1 MSSLR
6 PNPLDLPEVL
16 TRIGQFIPLWV
27 RNSNSSYGLIF
38 EPQDLLSAMA
48 VSRHFYVTLTPLLWT
63 VYDDTILQS
72 EESFGLIEQGLYNIP
87 FNLILSK
94 SHYFQFFVNR
104 LRPPPSLLSPPHSP
118 LPHAT
123 DNTNTRFNS
132 RHLQELSISHFF
144 PTEQAIE
151 LVLANPRLLLLD
163 WKSPS
168 TIGFTATPA
177 IYQALLSL
185 RHLRTLHLSGWNQIP
200 EEEDTDP
207 LHRLRTIL
215 VNNSAHLQNL
225 SLSFMSG
232 LESITEW
239 VVLPNL
245 RTLALNNVWESNP
258 ALVHLVRFC
267 PALET
272 LTIHADGGCDVKTLA
287 PLLRDHCPK
296 LSAIRRSSGHIT
308 FQRGF
313 LLLDEDYVTLIEECR
328 PLSTRVFT
336 TTEIEAERGSQGLL
350 TEHGAEHHVSGLK
363 HFEMGFGGLNMTI
376 TNALLTHAN
385 HLETLILFICGDE
398 TENFENANRL
408 LSICTHLKRFE
419 FYNYHLEWNPE
430 DGMLLFQTPWACRG
444 IEMLILDGFA
454 DPFEN
459 HAFYQEWDDDG
470 GSDDDLGG
478 VIIHTR
484 RGGEVHGDVRLEQ
497 LNDPSAGPDSGL
509 GQDYAAAATTAATVE
524 TTTDIDMDQGC
535 ILFKIE
541 RNDDIPAIWQITDE
555 NIYNRTDHLQGTY
568 GRAFKR
574 MLFSFAETMPNL
586 VTIEL
591 NGRVRERVKV

>member
-6 PNPLDLPEVL
+6 PNPLDLPEIL
-16 TRIGQFIPLWV
+16 TRIGQFIPLWI
-27 RNSNSSYGLIF
+27 RNPDSRYGLIF

-48 VSRHFYVTLTPLLWT
+48 VNRHFYVTLTPLLWT
-63 VYDDTILQS
+63 VYDDLILQS
-72 EESFGLIEQGLYNIP
+72 NEPSEQGLYDIP
-87 FNLILSK
+87 
-94 SHYFQFFVNR
+94 
-104 LRPPPSLLSPPHSP
+104 
-118 LPHAT
+118 
-123 DNTNTRFNS
+123 
-132 RHLQELSISHFF
+132 HLQELVISRYF
-144 PTEQAIE
+144 PPEQAIE
-151 LVLANPRLLLLD
+151 LVLANPKLLFLD
-163 WKSPS
+163 WESP
-168 TIGFTATPA
+168 TTLGFTITPA
-177 IYQALLSL
+177 IYQPLLSL
-185 RHLRTLHLSGWNQIP
+185 CHLQILHLSGWNQIP
-200 EEEDTDP
+200 EEGDTDP
-207 LHRLRTIL
+207 LHRLRTVL

-245 RTLALNNVWESNP
+245 RTLALDNVWESNP

-272 LTIHADGGCDVKTLA
+272 LIVHADRGCDVKTLA

-296 LSAIRRSSGHIT
+296 LSAIRCPNGYLM
-308 FQRGF
+308 FQSGF
-313 LLLDEDYVTLIEECR
+313 LLSDEEYVILIEECR

-336 TTEIEAERGSQGLL
+336 TMEIDAERGSQGLL
-350 TEHGAEHHVSGLK
+350 TERDAEHHVSGLK
-363 HFEMGFGGLNMTI
+363 HFEMGIGELDLTI

-398 TENFENANRL
+398 TGNFENANRL

-419 FYNYHLEWNPE
+419 FYNYLLEWNPE

-459 HAFYQEWDDDG
+459 RAFYQDWDDDDSG
-470 GSDDDLGG
+470 GDDDQGDA
-478 VIIHTR
+478 VVQIR
-484 RGGEVHGDVRLEQ
+484 RDGEEQEDIALDQ
-497 LNDPSAGPDSGL
+497 LNDPSTGPDSVL
-509 GQDYAAAATTAATVE
+509 GQDYEAAAASATATTVE

-535 ILFKIE
+535 IPFKLK
-541 RNDDIPAIWQITDE
+541 RDDDISAIWQITDD
-555 NIYNRTDHLQGTY
+555 NRYNRTDHLQGTH

-586 VTIEL
+586 VTIKL
-591 NGRVRERVKV
+591 NGRVSEKVKV

>member
-6 PNPLDLPEVL
+6 PNPLDLPEIL
-16 TRIGQFIPLWV
+16 TRIGQFIPLWI
-27 RNSNSSYGLIF
+27 RNPDSRYGLIF

-48 VSRHFYVTLTPLLWT
+48 VNRHFYVTLTPLLWT
-63 VYDDTILQS
+63 VYDDLILQS
-72 EESFGLIEQGLYNIP
+72 NEPSEQGLYDIP

-94 SHYFQFFVNR
+94 SHYFRFFVSR
-104 LRPPPSLLSPPHSP
+104 LSPLPPLPPHSP

-123 DNTNTRFNS
+123 DNTNTCFNS
-132 RHLQELSISHFF
+132 RHLQELVISRYF
-144 PTEQAIE
+144 PPEQAIE
-151 LVLANPRLLLLD
+151 LVLANPKLLFLD
-163 WKSPS
+163 WESP
-168 TIGFTATPA
+168 TTLGFTITPA
-177 IYQALLSL
+177 IYQPLLSL
-185 RHLRTLHLSGWNQIP
+185 CHLQILHLSGWNQIP
-200 EEEDTDP
+200 EEGDTDP
-207 LHRLRTIL
+207 LHRLRTVL

-245 RTLALNNVWESNP
+245 RTLALDNVWESNP

-272 LTIHADGGCDVKTLA
+272 LIVHADRGCDVKTLA

-296 LSAIRRSSGHIT
+296 LSAIRCPNGYLM
-308 FQRGF
+308 FQSGF
-313 LLLDEDYVTLIEECR
+313 LLSDEEYVILIEECR

-336 TTEIEAERGSQGLL
+336 TMEIDAERGSQGLL
-350 TEHGAEHHVSGLK
+350 TERDAEHHVSGLK
-363 HFEMGFGGLNMTI
+363 HFEMGIGELDLTI

-398 TENFENANRL
+398 TGNFENANRL

-419 FYNYHLEWNPE
+419 FYNYLLEWNPE

-459 HAFYQEWDDDG
+459 RAFYQDWDDDDSG
-470 GSDDDLGG
+470 GDDDQGDA
-478 VIIHTR
+478 VVQIR
-484 RGGEVHGDVRLEQ
+484 RDGEEQEDIALDQ
-497 LNDPSAGPDSGL
+497 LNDPSTGPDSVL
-509 GQDYAAAATTAATVE
+509 GQDYEAAAASATATTVE

-535 ILFKIE
+535 IPFKLK
-541 RNDDIPAIWQITDE
+541 RDDDISAIWQITDD
-555 NIYNRTDHLQGTY
+555 NRYNRTDHLQGTH

-586 VTIEL
+586 VTIKL
-591 NGRVRERVKV
+591 NGRVSEKVKV